1 MNMLTL
7 SMFHL
12 DCTERKAR
20 LSPVT
25 ASNPTI
31 ANLPC
36 GSTCSKTGQTPQN
49 EVPDVDGQVPT
60 LRIHLGHVRKSL
72 ARYLVPIYVR
82 DEEDITISELSPQP
96 DDVAEA
102 REAPEIH
109 RVLLHRRCAPD
120 LDTSRSQWRLGKR
133 LGF

>member
-72 ARYLVPIYVR
+72 ARYLVPIAVR
-82 DEEDITISELSPQP
+82 DDEDITSSELMVPKRGKLRRSTESCCTG
-96 DDVAEA
+96 DVP
-102 REAPEIH
+102 RTST
-109 RVLLHRRCAPD
+109 RRD
-120 LDTSRSQWRLGKR
+120 LSGA
-133 LGF
+133 